1 MRPFRRS
8 LAFALVL
15 TLLLPLLPVGSALAA
30 NDYSYVKVKLSTNN
44 ATSLTIYA
52 SGSYFVAEN
61 GAAFTGGT
69 ISLRSNYDG
78 TMTLNHSS
86 LGDVYTGPSI
96 RLMRAK
102 MDKSAG
108 YLQLNGYRYLGHF
121 YFSVLSSAYLRVVN
135 EVPLAHYLYGV
146 VGYEMSN
153 SFPIEALKAQAI
165 AAKGYALSLRMGGAY
180 DIGDTSSDQV
190 YKGFDASATSVISA
204 VDSTISEV
212 LAVNGSLLTTY
223 YAASNGGET
232 MLPGQAWNGRSNTGY
247 AVTLDPY
254 DLRNVYS
261 KKETVSVPLNQGGS
275 INQGLWNLLLTKASA
290 ATGQSC
296 TQLYS
301 ISAFSLHTP
310 RYSGQS
316 RNLTAGSATLS
327 AMTAGGNILENI
339 NINFTT
345 AELEAYSVVIDSSLR
360 IFWGEQAANG
370 SAYYVYHLRYGHG
383 VGLSQRGAQQ
393 AASEGLNYRQILS
406 FYYPGATLAT
416 IPVETPTDPV
426 NTNTGTSSPA
436 SGAVTARTTGNV
448 NLRVGAGTGYAA
460 LITVPSGSEV
470 YVYGRSDGW
479 AQVSYGNYSGYISE
493 KYLNYV
499 NGYPTITPTPTP
511 NPSAT
516 PAPMASPGVIAFGT
530 VTGQGVNFRT
540 GPGTGYASLTKLNR
554 NTSLDIYGQESG
566 WYKAAAAGQMGYIIG
581 SYVSITGYPALLP
594 SGDANA
600 EQAATPAPGG
610 GFLFPTPTPAGGFLF
625 PIATPAV
632 PVTVTIAPTADPYT
646 TVSTG
651 LLNTGN
657 VNFRMGPATSY
668 GSVGK
673 LSKNTGVYIL
683 GQEGSWY
690 RVYIGGVTG
699 YVYGDYITVTGTAR
713 IDASGN
719 VEGAPPAGSTGLG
732 KTTGKVYLRKGPG
745 TSYTQLA
752 ILKADTE
759 LTLYGSSDGWY
770 KVKLSDGTEG
780 YVSSKYV
787 TVTQSYTSTTAPV
800 TSGGTGTATEQST
813 GTGVTT
819 TDVNFRQG
827 PATTT
832 KKLGRIAS
840 GSNVTLYGLEGD
852 WYRVEYNGTK
862 GYIYWKYIKKTSEST
877 VTIGSGGTIATPSPV
892 SGSTVNTGSS
902 VQLATGSAGG
912 KVNLR
917 KGPSTD
923 TDKLELLA
931 KGTDLNILG
940 QCGDWYYVLYKGQ
953 AAFASK
959 SYIRVE
965 SQGTAGIPQVN
976 AGIAPRVCATTAQVN
991 MRAGANTS
999 SAVITLLQ
1007 RRTNVT
1013 VYYVLNGWCLVSYG
1027 GAFGYVTSDYI
1038 DLG

>member
-15 TLLLPLLPVGSALAA
+15 TLLLPLLPAGSALAA
-30 NDYSYVKVKLSTNN
+30 NNYSYVKVKLSTNN

-61 GAAFTGGT
+61 GVAFTGGT
-69 ISLRSNYDG
+69 VSLRSNYDG

-86 LGDVYTGPSI
+86 LGDVYTGPNIS
-96 RLMRAK
+96 LMRAK

-165 AAKGYALSLRMGGAY
+165 AAKGYALSLRTGGAY

-232 MLPGQAWNGRSNTGY
+232 MLPGQAWSGRSNAGY
-247 AVTLDPY
+247 AVTIDPY

-261 KKETVSVPLNQGGS
+261 KKETVAVPLNQGGS

-339 NINFTT
+339 NINFTS

-360 IFWGEQAANG
+360 IFWGEPAANG
-370 SAYYVYHLRYGHG
+370 SAYYIYHLRYGHG

-393 AASEGLNYRQILS
+393 AASEGLSYRQILS
-406 FYYPGATLAT
+406 FYYPGATLTT

-426 NTNTGTSSPA
+426 NTGTSTPA
-436 SGAVTARTTGNV
+436 SSAITARITGNV
-448 NLRVGAGTGYAA
+448 NLRVGAGTDYAA
-460 LITVPSGSEV
+460 LITVPDGSEV

-479 AQVSYGNYSGYISE
+479 AQVSYGSYSGYISE
-493 KYLNYV
+493 KYINYV
-499 NGYPTITPTPTP
+499 NGYPTATPTPTP

-516 PAPMASPGVIAFGT
+516 PAPTASPGVIAFGT
-530 VTGQGVNFRT
+530 VMGQGVNFRT
-540 GPGTGYASLTKLNR
+540 GPGTGYSSLTKLGR
-554 NTSLDIYGQESG
+554 NTPLDIYGQESG
-566 WYKAAAAGQMGYIIG
+566 WYKAAAAGQRGYIIG

-594 SGDANA
+594 NGDANA
-600 EQAATPAPGG
+600 EQAA
-610 GFLFPTPTPAGGFLF
+610 PTPTDGFLF
-625 PIATPAV
+625 PIATPA
-632 PVTVTIAPTADPYT
+632 PTASIPIAPTADPYT

-651 LLNTGN
+651 LLNTGS

-668 GSVGK
+668 GSLSK

-699 YVYGDYITVTGTAR
+699 YVYADYITVTGTAR
-713 IDASGN
+713 IDAHGN

-745 TSYTQLA
+745 TSYAQLA

-759 LTLYGSSDGWY
+759 LTLYGSSNGWY

-832 KKLGRIAS
+832 KKLGRISS

-862 GYIYWKYIKKTSEST
+862 GYIYWKYIKKTSESS
-877 VTIGSGGTIATPSPV
+877 VTIGNGTIATPSPT
-892 SGSTVNTGSS
+892 SGSTVNTSSS

-953 AAFASK
+953 TAFASK

-965 SQGTAGIPQVN
+965 SQGTAGIPQVS

-1013 VYYVLNGWCLVSYG
+1013 VYYVLGGWCLVSYG